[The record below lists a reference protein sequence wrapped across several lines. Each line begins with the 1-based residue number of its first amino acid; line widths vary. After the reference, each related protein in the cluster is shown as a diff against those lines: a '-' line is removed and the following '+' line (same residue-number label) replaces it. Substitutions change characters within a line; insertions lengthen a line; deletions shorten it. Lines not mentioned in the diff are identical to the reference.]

1 MALTRELKDFTRA
14 VRVAA
19 GRALPIRTRKTGLA
33 GAGIDAASEKGP
45 LADFGVKW
53 PFPRAVKR
61 LLARNALLSNDFG
74 AMC

>member
-19 GRALPIRTRKTGLA
+19 GRALPIRTRNKGPSGA
-33 GAGIDAASEKGP
+33 GAAVASERGA
-45 LADFGVKW
+45 LADFGFKW
-53 PFPRAVKR
+53 PFPRTLTR
-61 LLARNALLSNDFG
+61 PLARNAWLSNDFG